1 MVWGIIL
8 DRNLFEKAF
17 LKRYKSI
24 WKAEVKDNLATFTAG
39 ILKEQTM
46 RKPLLKTLLCLSL
59 LAPFTGSAQDINVLE
74 SGFVNPAEKV
84 QTSVYWYWIS
94 GNISEEG
101 VKKDLYSM
109 KEAGINRAFIG
120 NIGLEGIHTPYKT
133 VPFGSE
139 EWWKILH
146 TALKTATELGIEI
159 GIFNSPGWSQSGGPW
174 VKPEQAMR
182 YLASVKAE
190 VSGGKQVE
198 VILAKPD
205 KDFQDVKVIAFP
217 SVEKKA
223 TRLSAANTKV
233 TSAMSL
239 QNLNRLIDGDK
250 ETVMLFTEKSEKP
263 VAIDFKADEPFTLRS
278 LQIFPARQPIQTNAR
293 LLVKENGDYRMLSEF
308 KIDRFNAN
316 LNVGFDPYAPVVI
329 SVPATTASEFRLKL
343 ANTASGTGLGEVEFS
358 SLPAVER
365 YPEKTLAKMFQTP
378 LPYWHEYQWPV
389 QPETGDPSMVIDPGE
404 VLDISAFLQ
413 GDRLVWNAP
422 AREWTILRTGMLPT
436 GVTNSPADPEATG
449 LEIDKMSRKHVE
461 AHFEAFMGEIYRRIP
476 AEDRACWKVVV
487 QDSYETGGQNFTDD
501 FLSEFQTRYGYDP
514 LPFLP
519 VYEGYVVKS
528 EDQSDRFLWDLRRL
542 IADKVAYD
550 YVGGLRDVC
559 HKYGLTTWLENYGHW
574 GVPGEFLQYGGQSDE
589 IGGEF
594 WSFGDLGN
602 IENRAASSCGHIYGK
617 RKISA
622 ESFTSG
628 GTPFSCY
635 PAMMKQRGDRFFTE
649 GINNT
654 LLHVY
659 ISQPSEERE
668 PGMNAWFSSEFNR
681 LNTWYP
687 QMDLFTSYLKRV
699 NYMLQQGLNIAD
711 VAYFIGEDAPKM
723 TGIVEPELPK
733 GYQFDYI
740 NAEVIER
747 DLFVKDGLLTLPHG
761 TQYRILVL
769 PKLETMRP
777 ELLAKIG
784 KLIEDGAV
792 VLGPAPKRSPSGES
806 FPTADRQVKR
816 LADELWSGLDGRNVK
831 AVKRGKGELLFGMT
845 MEEALKHIGCV
856 PDCGLPA
863 DALVLY
869 GHRSAGDAEIYFV
882 SNQEDKTIEISPE
895 FRVRSRQ
902 PELWD
907 ATTGRIRTLP
917 AYEETAVGTVVPL
930 KLYPYESAFVVF
942 RRPAVKVA
950 GTGLQLNY
958 PVPQT
963 LVRLDAPWKVSFEK
977 KRRGPASQTF
987 ARLEDI
993 SKNENPDIRYYSG
1006 TIWYETE
1013 FELKKKPEGELYL
1026 NLNDVGVMA
1035 KVKINDRYAGGVWTA
1050 PYRVNVTDW
1059 VQKGENKV
1067 ELEVVTTWM
1076 NRLIGDSSLPESER
1090 KTWTPCNS
1098 WKPTDTLQ
1106 KSGLIGPVYIES
1118 VN

>member
-1 MVWGIIL
+1 
-8 DRNLFEKAF
+8 
-17 LKRYKSI
+17 
-24 WKAEVKDNLATFTAG
+24 
-39 ILKEQTM
+39 M
-46 RKPLLKTLLCLSL
+46 RKPLFKTLLCLSL
-59 LAPFTGSAQDINVLE
+59 LVPFTGNGQDKNALE
-74 SGFVNPAEKV
+74 AGFMNPAEKV

-133 VPFGSE
+133 VPFYSE

-146 TALKTATELGIEI
+146 AALKTATELGIEI

-198 VILAKPD
+198 VVLAKPD
-205 KDFQDVKVIAFP
+205 KDFQDVRVIAFP

-223 TRLSAANTKV
+223 TRLSAANAKV

-239 QNLNRLIDGDK
+239 QNLNSLIDGDK
-250 ETVMLFTEKSEKP
+250 ETAVLFTEKSEKP
-263 VAIDFKADEPFTLRS
+263 VAIDFRTDQPFTLRS

-293 LLVKENGDYRMLSEF
+293 LLVKENGGYRMLSEF

-329 SVPATTASEFRLKL
+329 SVPETTASEFRLEL
-343 ANTASGTGLGEVEFS
+343 ANTASGMGLGEVEFL

-389 QPETGDPSMVIDPGE
+389 QPEVGDPSLVIDPGK

-413 GDRLVWNAP
+413 GDRLVWKAP
-422 AREWTILRTGMLPT
+422 AGEWTILRTGMLPT

-501 FLSEFQTRYGYDP
+501 FLSEFQARYGYDP

-519 VYEGYVVKS
+519 AYEGYVVGS
-528 EDQSDRFLWDLRRL
+528 EDRSDRFLWDLRRL

-550 YVGGLRDVC
+550 YVGGLREVC

-574 GVPGEFLQYGGQSDE
+574 GFPGEFLQYGGQSDE

-617 RKISA
+617 QKISA

-723 TGIVEPELPK
+723 TGIVDPELPK

-777 ELLAKIG
+777 ELLAKIK

-806 FPTADRQVKR
+806 FPTADRQVEK
-816 LADELWSGLDGRNVK
+816 LAGELWSGLDGRSVK

-845 MEEALKHIGCV
+845 MEEALKYIGCV

-863 DALVLY
+863 DAPVLY
-869 GHRSAGDAEIYFV
+869 GHRSAGDADIYFI
-882 SNQEDKTIEISPE
+882 SNQKDEMIEIRPE
-895 FRVRSRQ
+895 FRIRSRQ

-917 AYEETAVGTVVPL
+917 AYEETAAGTVVPL

-942 RRPAVKVA
+942 RRPATKA
-950 GTGLQLNY
+950 EGTGLQLNY
-958 PVPQT
+958 PVLQT
-963 LVRLDAPWKVSFEK
+963 LVRLDAPWKVSFEE

-1013 FELKKKPEGELYL
+1013 FKLKKKPEGELYL

-1035 KVKINDRYAGGVWTA
+1035 KVKINGQYAGGVWTA
-1050 PYRVNVTDW
+1050 PYRVNVTNL
-1059 VQKGENKV
+1059 VRKGKNKV
-1067 ELEVVTTWM
+1067 EIEVVTTWM
-1076 NRLIGDSSLPESER
+1076 NRLIGDSGLPESER

-1106 KSGLIGPVYIES
+1106 KSGLVGPVYIES

>member
-1 MVWGIIL
+1 
-8 DRNLFEKAF
+8 
-17 LKRYKSI
+17 
-24 WKAEVKDNLATFTAG
+24 
-39 ILKEQTM
+39 M
-46 RKPLLKTLLCLSL
+46 RKPLFKTLLCLSL
-59 LAPFTGSAQDINVLE
+59 LVPFTGNGQDKNALE
-74 SGFVNPAEKV
+74 AGFMNPAEKV

-133 VPFGSE
+133 VPFYSE

-146 TALKTATELGIEI
+146 AALKTATELGIEI

-198 VILAKPD
+198 VVLAKPD
-205 KDFQDVKVIAFP
+205 KDFQDVRVIAFP

-223 TRLSAANTKV
+223 TRLSAANAKV

-239 QNLNRLIDGDK
+239 QNLNSLIDGDK
-250 ETVMLFTEKSEKP
+250 ETAVLFTEKSEKP
-263 VAIDFKADEPFTLRS
+263 VAIDFRTDQPFTLRS

-293 LLVKENGDYRMLSEF
+293 LLVKENGGYRMLSEF

-329 SVPATTASEFRLKL
+329 SVPETTASEFRLEL
-343 ANTASGTGLGEVEFS
+343 ANTASGTGLGEVEFL

-389 QPETGDPSMVIDPGE
+389 QPEVGDPSLVIDPGK

-413 GDRLVWNAP
+413 GDRLIWKAP
-422 AREWTILRTGMLPT
+422 AGEWTILRTGMLPT

-501 FLSEFQTRYGYDP
+501 FLSEFQARYGYDP

-519 VYEGYVVKS
+519 AYEGYVVGS
-528 EDQSDRFLWDLRRL
+528 EDRSDRFLWDLRRL

-574 GVPGEFLQYGGQSDE
+574 GFPGEFLQYGGQSDE

-617 RKISA
+617 QKISA

-723 TGIVEPELPK
+723 TGIVDPELPK

-777 ELLAKIG
+777 ELLAKIK

-806 FPTADRQVKR
+806 FPTADRQVEK
-816 LADELWSGLDGRNVK
+816 LAGELWSGLDGRSVK

-845 MEEALKHIGCV
+845 MEEALKYIGCV

-863 DALVLY
+863 DAPVLY
-869 GHRSAGDAEIYFV
+869 GHRSAEDADIYFI
-882 SNQEDKTIEISPE
+882 SNQKDEMIEIRPE
-895 FRVRSRQ
+895 FRIRSRQ

-917 AYEETAVGTVVPL
+917 AYEETAAGTVVPL

-942 RRPAVKVA
+942 RRPATKA
-950 GTGLQLNY
+950 EGTGLQLNY
-958 PVPQT
+958 PVLQT
-963 LVRLDAPWKVSFEK
+963 LVRLDAPWKVSFEE

-1013 FELKKKPEGELYL
+1013 FKLKKKPEGELYL

-1035 KVKINDRYAGGVWTA
+1035 KVKINGQYAGGVWTA
-1050 PYRVNVTDW
+1050 PYRVNVTDL
-1059 VQKGENKV
+1059 VRKGKNKV
-1067 ELEVVTTWM
+1067 EIEVVTTWM
-1076 NRLIGDSSLPESER
+1076 NRLIGDSGLPESER

-1106 KSGLIGPVYIES
+1106 KSGLVGPVCIEC

>member
-1 MVWGIIL
+1 
-8 DRNLFEKAF
+8 
-17 LKRYKSI
+17 
-24 WKAEVKDNLATFTAG
+24 
-39 ILKEQTM
+39 M
-46 RKPLLKTLLCLSL
+46 RKPLFKTLLCLSL
-59 LAPFTGSAQDINVLE
+59 LVPFTGNGQDKNALE
-74 SGFVNPAEKV
+74 AGFMNPAEKV

-133 VPFGSE
+133 VPFYSE

-146 TALKTATELGIEI
+146 AALKTATELGIEI

-198 VILAKPD
+198 VVLAKPD
-205 KDFQDVKVIAFP
+205 KDFQDVRVIAFP

-223 TRLSAANTKV
+223 TRLSAANAKV

-239 QNLNRLIDGDK
+239 QNLNSLIDGDK
-250 ETVMLFTEKSEKP
+250 ETAVLFTEKSEKP
-263 VAIDFKADEPFTLRS
+263 VAIDFRTDQPFTLRS

-293 LLVKENGDYRMLSEF
+293 LLVKENGGYRMLSEF

-329 SVPATTASEFRLKL
+329 SVPETTASEFRLEL
-343 ANTASGTGLGEVEFS
+343 ANTASGMGLGEVEFL

-389 QPETGDPSMVIDPGE
+389 QPEVGDPSLVIDPGK

-413 GDRLVWNAP
+413 GDRLIWKAP
-422 AREWTILRTGMLPT
+422 AGEWTILRTGMLPT

-501 FLSEFQTRYGYDP
+501 FLSEFQARYGYDP

-519 VYEGYVVKS
+519 AYEGYVVGS
-528 EDQSDRFLWDLRRL
+528 EDRSDRFLWDLRRL

-550 YVGGLRDVC
+550 YVGGLREVC

-574 GVPGEFLQYGGQSDE
+574 GFPGEFLQYGGQSDE

-617 RKISA
+617 QKISA

-777 ELLAKIG
+777 ELLAKIK
-784 KLIEDGAV
+784 KL
-792 VLGPAPKRSPSGES
+792 S
-806 FPTADRQVKR
+806 
-816 LADELWSGLDGRNVK
+816 
-831 AVKRGKGELLFGMT
+831 
-845 MEEALKHIGCV
+845 
-856 PDCGLPA
+856 
-863 DALVLY
+863 
-869 GHRSAGDAEIYFV
+869 
-882 SNQEDKTIEISPE
+882 
-895 FRVRSRQ
+895 
-902 PELWD
+902 
-907 ATTGRIRTLP
+907 
-917 AYEETAVGTVVPL
+917 
-930 KLYPYESAFVVF
+930 
-942 RRPAVKVA
+942 
-950 GTGLQLNY
+950 
-958 PVPQT
+958 
-963 LVRLDAPWKVSFEK
+963 
-977 KRRGPASQTF
+977 
-987 ARLEDI
+987 
-993 SKNENPDIRYYSG
+993 
-1006 TIWYETE
+1006 
-1013 FELKKKPEGELYL
+1013 
-1026 NLNDVGVMA
+1026 
-1035 KVKINDRYAGGVWTA
+1035 
-1050 PYRVNVTDW
+1050 
-1059 VQKGENKV
+1059 
-1067 ELEVVTTWM
+1067 
-1076 NRLIGDSSLPESER
+1076 
-1090 KTWTPCNS
+1090 
-1098 WKPTDTLQ
+1098 
-1106 KSGLIGPVYIES
+1106 
-1118 VN
+1118 

>member
-1 MVWGIIL
+1 
-8 DRNLFEKAF
+8 
-17 LKRYKSI
+17 
-24 WKAEVKDNLATFTAG
+24 
-39 ILKEQTM
+39 M
-46 RKPLLKTLLCLSL
+46 RKPLFKTLLCLSL
-59 LAPFTGSAQDINVLE
+59 LVPFTGNGQDKNALE
-74 SGFVNPAEKV
+74 AGFMNPAEKV

-133 VPFGSE
+133 VPFYSE

-146 TALKTATELGIEI
+146 AALKTATELGIEI

-198 VILAKPD
+198 VVLAKPD
-205 KDFQDVKVIAFP
+205 KDFQDVRVIAFP

-223 TRLSAANTKV
+223 TRLSAANAKV

-239 QNLNRLIDGDK
+239 QNLNHLVDGNK

-263 VAIDFKADEPFTLRS
+263 VAIDFRTDQPFTLRS

-293 LLVKENGDYRMLSEF
+293 LLVKENGGYRMLSEF

-329 SVPATTASEFRLKL
+329 SVPETTASEFRLEL
-343 ANTASGTGLGEVEFS
+343 ANTASGMGLGEVEFL

-378 LPYWHEYQWPV
+378 LPYWHEYQWSV
-389 QPETGDPSMVIDPGE
+389 QPEVGDPSLVIDPGK

-413 GDRLVWNAP
+413 GDRLIWKAP
-422 AREWTILRTGMLPT
+422 AGEWTILRTGMLPT

-501 FLSEFQTRYGYDP
+501 FLSEFQARYGYDP

-519 VYEGYVVKS
+519 AYEGYVVGS
-528 EDQSDRFLWDLRRL
+528 EDRSDRFLWDLRRL

-550 YVGGLRDVC
+550 YVGGLREVC

-574 GVPGEFLQYGGQSDE
+574 GFPGEFLQYGGQSDE

-617 RKISA
+617 QKISA

-723 TGIVEPELPK
+723 TGIVDPELPK

-777 ELLAKIG
+777 ELLDKIK

-806 FPTADRQVKR
+806 FPTADRQVEK
-816 LADELWSGLDGRNVK
+816 LAGELWSGLDGRSVK

-845 MEEALKHIGCV
+845 MEEALKYIGCV

-863 DALVLY
+863 DAPVLY
-869 GHRSAGDAEIYFV
+869 GHRSAGDADIYFI
-882 SNQEDKTIEISPE
+882 SNQKDEMIEIRPE
-895 FRVRSRQ
+895 FRIRSRQ

-917 AYEETAVGTVVPL
+917 AYEETAAGTVVPL

-942 RRPAVKVA
+942 RRPATKA
-950 GTGLQLNY
+950 EGTGLQLNY
-958 PVPQT
+958 PVLQT
-963 LVRLDAPWKVSFEK
+963 LVRLDAPWKVSFEE

-1013 FELKKKPEGELYL
+1013 FKLKKKPEGELYL

-1035 KVKINDRYAGGVWTA
+1035 KVKINGQYAGGVWTA
-1050 PYRVNVTDW
+1050 PYRVNVTDL
-1059 VQKGENKV
+1059 VRKGKNKV
-1067 ELEVVTTWM
+1067 EIEVVTTWM
-1076 NRLIGDSSLPESER
+1076 NRLIGDSGLPESER

-1106 KSGLIGPVYIES
+1106 KSGLVGPVYIEC

>member
-1 MVWGIIL
+1 
-8 DRNLFEKAF
+8 
-17 LKRYKSI
+17 
-24 WKAEVKDNLATFTAG
+24 
-39 ILKEQTM
+39 M
-46 RKPLLKTLLCLSL
+46 RKPLLTTLLCFSL
-59 LAPFTGSAQDINVLE
+59 LTPFSGSAQNKDLLE
-74 SGFVNPAEKV
+74 SGFVNPTEKV

-120 NIGLEGIHTPYKT
+120 NIGLNDINTPYKT
-133 VPFGSE
+133 VPFYSE

-146 TALKTATELGIEI
+146 AALKTATELGIEI

-182 YLASVKAE
+182 YLASVKAD

-198 VILAKPD
+198 ILLAKPN
-205 KDFQDVKVIAFP
+205 KEFQDVKVIAFP
-217 SVEKKA
+217 KVGKGLTS
-223 TRLSAANTKV
+223 LSTSNTKV
-233 TSAMSL
+233 TSASSL
-239 QNLNRLIDGDK
+239 QNLNHLVDGNK
-250 ETVMLFTEKSEKP
+250 ETAMLFTEKSDKP
-263 VAIDFKADEPFTLRS
+263 VAIDFKTDQPFTLRS
-278 LQIFPARQPIQTNAR
+278 LQIFPAHKSIQTHAS
-293 LLVKENGDYRMLSEF
+293 LWVKENGAYRKLSEF
-308 KIDRFNAN
+308 SIDRSNAN
-316 LNVGFDPYAPVVI
+316 LNVGFNPYAPIVI
-329 SVPATTASEFRLKL
+329 SVPATTASEFRLEL
-343 ANTASGTGLGEVEFS
+343 AKTNPGTGLNEVELS

-365 YPEKTLAKMFQTP
+365 YPEKTLAKMFQSP

-389 QPETGDPSMVIDPGE
+389 QPEVNESSLLINPDKVID
-404 VLDISAFLQ
+404 VSAYMQ
-413 GDRLVWNAP
+413 GDRLVWKAP
-422 AREWTILRTGMLPT
+422 AGEWTILRTGMLPT
-436 GVTNSPADPEATG
+436 GVTNSPAAPEATG
-449 LEIDKMSRKHVE
+449 LEIDKMSRQHVE

-476 AEDRACWKVVV
+476 AADRACWKVVV
-487 QDSYETGGQNFTDD
+487 QDSYETGGQNFTDN
-501 FLSEFQTRYGYDP
+501 FLSEFESRYGYDP

-519 VYEGYVVKS
+519 VFEGYVVKS

-574 GVPGEFLQYGGQSDE
+574 GFPGEFLQYGGQSDE

-617 RKISA
+617 QKISA

-659 ISQPSEERE
+659 ISQPSDERE

-699 NYMLQQGLNIAD
+699 NYLLQQGLNVAD

-723 TGIVEPELPK
+723 TGIVDPELPQ

-761 TQYRILVL
+761 TQYRMLVL

-777 ELLAKIG
+777 ELLAKIK
-784 KLIEDGAV
+784 KLIEEGAV
-792 VLGPAPKRSPSGES
+792 VMGPAPKRSPSGKS
-806 FPTADRQVKR
+806 FPNADGQIKK
-816 LADELWSGLDGRNVK
+816 LTDELWSGLDGQKTK
-831 AVKRGKGELLFGMT
+831 AVKRGKGQLLFGMT
-845 MEEALKHIGCV
+845 MEEAMKHIDCV
-856 PDCGLPA
+856 PDCLVSA
-863 DALVLY
+863 EDSVLY
-869 GHRSAGDAEIYFV
+869 GHRSAENAEIYFI
-882 SNQEDKTIEISPE
+882 SNQKEKTIEINPE
-895 FRVRSRQ
+895 FRIRSMQ

-907 ATTGRIRTLP
+907 ATTGRTRTL
-917 AYEETAVGTVVPL
+917 AAFKETATGTIVPL

-942 RRPAVKVA
+942 RKPAGKAA
-950 GTGLQLNY
+950 GSDLHLNY
-958 PVPQT
+958 PTPQT
-963 LVRLDAPWKVSFEK
+963 LVRLDAPWKVSFEE
-977 KRRGPASQTF
+977 KRRGPATQTF
-987 ARLEDI
+987 AKLDDI
-993 SKNENPDIRYYSG
+993 SKNEHPDIRHYSG

-1013 FELKKKPEGELYL
+1013 FKLNKKPDGELYI

-1035 KVKINDRYAGGVWTA
+1035 KVKINGNYAGGVWTA
-1050 PYRVNVTDW
+1050 PYRVNVTDF
-1059 VQKGENKV
+1059 VKKGKNKV
-1067 ELEVVTTWM
+1067 EIEVVTTWM
-1076 NRLIGDSSLPESER
+1076 NRLIGDSKLPESER

-1098 WKPTDTLQ
+1098 WKPTDSLQ
-1106 KSGLIGPVYIES
+1106 KSGLIGPVIIERIEE
-1118 VN
+1118 

>member
-1 MVWGIIL
+1 
-8 DRNLFEKAF
+8 
-17 LKRYKSI
+17 
-24 WKAEVKDNLATFTAG
+24 
-39 ILKEQTM
+39 M
-46 RKPLLKTLLCLSL
+46 RKPLFKTLLCLSL
-59 LAPFTGSAQDINVLE
+59 LVPFTGNGQDKNALE
-74 SGFVNPAEKV
+74 AGFMNPAEKV

-133 VPFGSE
+133 VPFYSE

-146 TALKTATELGIEI
+146 AALKTATELGIEI

-205 KDFQDVKVIAFP
+205 KDFQDVRVIAFP

-223 TRLSAANTKV
+223 TRLSAANAKV

-239 QNLNRLIDGDK
+239 QNLNSLIDGDK
-250 ETVMLFTEKSEKP
+250 ETAVLFTEKSEKP
-263 VAIDFKADEPFTLRS
+263 VAIDFRTDQPFTLRS

-293 LLVKENGDYRMLSEF
+293 LLVKENGGYRMLSEF

-329 SVPATTASEFRLKL
+329 SVPETTASEFRLEL
-343 ANTASGTGLGEVEFS
+343 ANTASGMGLGEVEFL

-389 QPETGDPSMVIDPGE
+389 QPEVGDPSLVIDPGK

-413 GDRLVWNAP
+413 GDRLIWKAP
-422 AREWTILRTGMLPT
+422 AGEWTILRTGMLPT

-501 FLSEFQTRYGYDP
+501 FLSEFQARYGYDP

-519 VYEGYVVKS
+519 AYEGYVVGS
-528 EDQSDRFLWDLRRL
+528 EDRSDRFLWDLRRL

-550 YVGGLRDVC
+550 YVGGLREVC

-574 GVPGEFLQYGGQSDE
+574 GFPGEFLQYGGQSDE

-617 RKISA
+617 QKISA

-723 TGIVEPELPK
+723 TGIVDPELPK

-777 ELLAKIG
+777 ELLAKIK

-806 FPTADRQVKR
+806 FPTADRQVEK
-816 LADELWSGLDGRNVK
+816 LAGELWSGLDGRSVK

-845 MEEALKHIGCV
+845 MEEALKYIGCV

-863 DALVLY
+863 DAPVLY
-869 GHRSAGDAEIYFV
+869 GHRSAEDADIYFI
-882 SNQEDKTIEISPE
+882 SNQKDEMIEIRPE
-895 FRVRSRQ
+895 FRIRSRQ

-917 AYEETAVGTVVPL
+917 AYEETAAGTVVPL

-942 RRPAVKVA
+942 RRPATKA
-950 GTGLQLNY
+950 EGTGLQLNY
-958 PVPQT
+958 PVLQT
-963 LVRLDAPWKVSFEK
+963 LVRLDAPWKVSFEE

-1013 FELKKKPEGELYL
+1013 FKLKKKPEGELYL

-1035 KVKINDRYAGGVWTA
+1035 KVKINGQYAGGVWTA
-1050 PYRVNVTDW
+1050 PYRVNVTDL
-1059 VQKGENKV
+1059 VRKGKNKV
-1067 ELEVVTTWM
+1067 EIEVVTTWM
-1076 NRLIGDSSLPESER
+1076 NRLIGDSGLPESER

-1106 KSGLIGPVYIES
+1106 KSGLVGPVYIEC

>member
-1 MVWGIIL
+1 
-8 DRNLFEKAF
+8 
-17 LKRYKSI
+17 
-24 WKAEVKDNLATFTAG
+24 
-39 ILKEQTM
+39 M
-46 RKPLLKTLLCLSL
+46 RKPLFKTLLCLSL
-59 LAPFTGSAQDINVLE
+59 LVPFTGNGQDKNALE
-74 SGFVNPAEKV
+74 AGFMNPAEKV

-133 VPFGSE
+133 VPFYSE

-146 TALKTATELGIEI
+146 AALKTATELGIEI

-198 VILAKPD
+198 MVLAKPD
-205 KDFQDVKVIAFP
+205 KDFQDVRVIAFP

-223 TRLSAANTKV
+223 TRLSAANAKV

-239 QNLNRLIDGDK
+239 QNLNSLIDGDK
-250 ETVMLFTEKSEKP
+250 ETAVLFTEKSEKP
-263 VAIDFKADEPFTLRS
+263 VAIDFRTDQPFTLRS

-293 LLVKENGDYRMLSEF
+293 LLVKENGGYRMLSEF

-329 SVPATTASEFRLKL
+329 SVPETTASEFRLEL
-343 ANTASGTGLGEVEFS
+343 ANTASGMGLGEVEFL

-389 QPETGDPSMVIDPGE
+389 QPEVGDPSLVIDPGK

-413 GDRLVWNAP
+413 GDRLVWKAP
-422 AREWTILRTGMLPT
+422 AGEWTILRTGMLPT

-501 FLSEFQTRYGYDP
+501 FLSEFQARYGYDP

-519 VYEGYVVKS
+519 AYEGYVVGS
-528 EDQSDRFLWDLRRL
+528 EDRSDRFLWDLRRL

-550 YVGGLRDVC
+550 YVGGLREVC

-574 GVPGEFLQYGGQSDE
+574 GFPGEFLQYGGQSDE

-617 RKISA
+617 QKISA

-723 TGIVEPELPK
+723 TGIVDPELPK

-777 ELLAKIG
+777 ELLAKIK

-806 FPTADRQVKR
+806 FPTADRQVEK
-816 LADELWSGLDGRNVK
+816 LAGELWSGLDGRSVK

-845 MEEALKHIGCV
+845 MEEALKYIGCV

-863 DALVLY
+863 DAPVLY
-869 GHRSAGDAEIYFV
+869 GHRSAGDADIYFI
-882 SNQEDKTIEISPE
+882 SNQKDEMIEIRPE
-895 FRVRSRQ
+895 FRIRSRQ

-917 AYEETAVGTVVPL
+917 AYEETAAGTVVPL

-942 RRPAVKVA
+942 RRPATKA
-950 GTGLQLNY
+950 EGTGLQLNY
-958 PVPQT
+958 PVLQT
-963 LVRLDAPWKVSFEK
+963 LVRLDAPWKVSFEE

-1013 FELKKKPEGELYL
+1013 FKLKKKPEGELYL

-1035 KVKINDRYAGGVWTA
+1035 KVKINGQYAGGVWTA
-1050 PYRVNVTDW
+1050 PYRVNVTDL
-1059 VQKGENKV
+1059 VRKGKNKV
-1067 ELEVVTTWM
+1067 EIEVVTTWM
-1076 NRLIGDSSLPESER
+1076 NRLIGDSGLPESER

-1106 KSGLIGPVYIES
+1106 KSGLVGPVYIEC

>member
-1 MVWGIIL
+1 
-8 DRNLFEKAF
+8 
-17 LKRYKSI
+17 
-24 WKAEVKDNLATFTAG
+24 
-39 ILKEQTM
+39 M
-46 RKPLLKTLLCLSL
+46 RKPLFKTLLCLSL
-59 LAPFTGSAQDINVLE
+59 LVPFTGNGQDKNALE
-74 SGFVNPAEKV
+74 AGFMNPAEKV

-133 VPFGSE
+133 VPFYSE

-146 TALKTATELGIEI
+146 AALKTATELGIEI

-198 VILAKPD
+198 VVLAKPD
-205 KDFQDVKVIAFP
+205 KDFQDVRVIAFP

-223 TRLSAANTKV
+223 TRLSAANAKV

-239 QNLNRLIDGDK
+239 QNLNHLVDGNK

-263 VAIDFKADEPFTLRS
+263 VAIDFRTDQPFTLRS

-293 LLVKENGDYRMLSEF
+293 LLVKENGGYRMLSEF

-329 SVPATTASEFRLKL
+329 SVPETTASEFRLEL
-343 ANTASGTGLGEVEFS
+343 ANTASGTGLGEVEFL

-378 LPYWHEYQWPV
+378 LPYWHEYQWSV
-389 QPETGDPSMVIDPGE
+389 QPEVGDPSLVIDPGK

-413 GDRLVWNAP
+413 GDRLIWKAP
-422 AREWTILRTGMLPT
+422 AGEWTILRTGMLPT

-501 FLSEFQTRYGYDP
+501 FLSEFQARYGYDP

-519 VYEGYVVKS
+519 AYEGYVVGS
-528 EDQSDRFLWDLRRL
+528 EDRSDRFLWDLRRL

-550 YVGGLRDVC
+550 YVGGLREVC

-574 GVPGEFLQYGGQSDE
+574 GFPGEFLQYGGQSDE

-617 RKISA
+617 QKISA

-723 TGIVEPELPK
+723 TGIVDPELPK

-777 ELLAKIG
+777 ELLDKIK

-806 FPTADRQVKR
+806 FPTADRQVEK
-816 LADELWSGLDGRNVK
+816 LAGELWSGLDGRSVK

-845 MEEALKHIGCV
+845 MEEALKYIGCV

-863 DALVLY
+863 DAPVLY
-869 GHRSAGDAEIYFV
+869 GHRSAGDADIYFI
-882 SNQEDKTIEISPE
+882 SNQKDEMIEIRPE
-895 FRVRSRQ
+895 FRIRSRQ

-917 AYEETAVGTVVPL
+917 AYEETAAGTVVPL
-930 KLYPYESAFVVF
+930 KLYPYESAFIVF
-942 RRPAVKVA
+942 RRPATKA
-950 GTGLQLNY
+950 EGTGLQLNY
-958 PVPQT
+958 PVLQT
-963 LVRLDAPWKVSFEK
+963 LVRLDAPWKVSFEE

-1013 FELKKKPEGELYL
+1013 FKLKKKPEGELYL

-1035 KVKINDRYAGGVWTA
+1035 KVKINGQYAGGVWTA
-1050 PYRVNVTDW
+1050 PYRVNVTDL
-1059 VQKGENKV
+1059 VRKGKNKV
-1067 ELEVVTTWM
+1067 EIEVVTTWM
-1076 NRLIGDSSLPESER
+1076 NRLIGDSGLPESER

-1106 KSGLIGPVYIES
+1106 KSGLVGPVYIEC

>member
-1 MVWGIIL
+1 
-8 DRNLFEKAF
+8 
-17 LKRYKSI
+17 
-24 WKAEVKDNLATFTAG
+24 
-39 ILKEQTM
+39 M
-46 RKPLLKTLLCLSL
+46 RKPLFKTLLCLSL
-59 LAPFTGSAQDINVLE
+59 LVPFTGNGQDKNALE
-74 SGFVNPAEKV
+74 AGFMNPAEKV

-133 VPFGSE
+133 VPFYSE

-146 TALKTATELGIEI
+146 AALKTATELGIEI

-205 KDFQDVKVIAFP
+205 KDFQDVRVIAFP
-217 SVEKKA
+217 SVGKKA
-223 TRLSAANTKV
+223 TRLSAANAKV

-239 QNLNRLIDGDK
+239 QNLNSLIDGDK
-250 ETVMLFTEKSEKP
+250 ETAVLFTEKSEKP
-263 VAIDFKADEPFTLRS
+263 VAIDFRTDQPFTLRS

-293 LLVKENGDYRMLSEF
+293 LLVKENGGYRMLSEF

-329 SVPATTASEFRLKL
+329 SVPETTASEFRLEL
-343 ANTASGTGLGEVEFS
+343 ANTASGTGLGEVEFL

-389 QPETGDPSMVIDPGE
+389 QPEVGDPSLVIDPGK

-413 GDRLVWNAP
+413 GDRLVWKAP
-422 AREWTILRTGMLPT
+422 AGEWTILRTGMLPT

-501 FLSEFQTRYGYDP
+501 FLSEFQARYGYDP

-519 VYEGYVVKS
+519 AYEGYVVGS
-528 EDQSDRFLWDLRRL
+528 EDRSDRFLWDLRRL

-574 GVPGEFLQYGGQSDE
+574 GFPGEFLQYGGQSDE

-617 RKISA
+617 QKISA

-723 TGIVEPELPK
+723 TGIVDPELPK

-777 ELLAKIG
+777 ELLAKIK

-806 FPTADRQVKR
+806 FPTADRQVEK
-816 LADELWSGLDGRNVK
+816 LAGELWSGLDGRSVK

-845 MEEALKHIGCV
+845 MEEALKYIGCV

-863 DALVLY
+863 DAPVLY
-869 GHRSAGDAEIYFV
+869 GHRSAGDADIYFI
-882 SNQEDKTIEISPE
+882 SNQKDEMIEIRPE
-895 FRVRSRQ
+895 FRIRSRQ

-917 AYEETAVGTVVPL
+917 AYEVTAAGTVVPL

-942 RRPAVKVA
+942 RRPATKA
-950 GTGLQLNY
+950 EGTGLQLNY
-958 PVPQT
+958 PVLQT
-963 LVRLDAPWKVSFEK
+963 LVRLDAPWKVSFEE

-1013 FELKKKPEGELYL
+1013 FKLKKKPEGELYL

-1035 KVKINDRYAGGVWTA
+1035 KVKINGQYAGGVWTA
-1050 PYRVNVTDW
+1050 PYRVNVTDL
-1059 VQKGENKV
+1059 VRKGKNKV
-1067 ELEVVTTWM
+1067 EIEVVTTWM
-1076 NRLIGDSSLPESER
+1076 NRLIGDSGLPESER

-1106 KSGLIGPVYIES
+1106 KSGLVGPVYIEC

>member
-1 MVWGIIL
+1 
-8 DRNLFEKAF
+8 
-17 LKRYKSI
+17 
-24 WKAEVKDNLATFTAG
+24 
-39 ILKEQTM
+39 M
-46 RKPLLKTLLCLSL
+46 RKPLFKTLLCLSL
-59 LAPFTGSAQDINVLE
+59 LVPFTGNGQDKNALE
-74 SGFVNPAEKV
+74 AGFMNPAEKV

-133 VPFGSE
+133 VPFYSE

-146 TALKTATELGIEI
+146 AALKTATGLGIEI

-198 VILAKPD
+198 VVLAKPD
-205 KDFQDVKVIAFP
+205 KDFQDVRVIAFP

-223 TRLSAANTKV
+223 TRLSAANAKV

-239 QNLNRLIDGDK
+239 QNLNSLIDGDK
-250 ETVMLFTEKSEKP
+250 ETAVLFTEKSEKP
-263 VAIDFKADEPFTLRS
+263 VAIDFRTDQPFTLRS

-293 LLVKENGDYRMLSEF
+293 LLVKENGGYRMLSEF

-329 SVPATTASEFRLKL
+329 SVPETTASEFRLEL
-343 ANTASGTGLGEVEFS
+343 ANTASGMGLGEVEFL

-389 QPETGDPSMVIDPGE
+389 QPEVGDPSLVIDPGK

-413 GDRLVWNAP
+413 GDRLIWKAP
-422 AREWTILRTGMLPT
+422 AGEWTILRTGMLPT

-501 FLSEFQTRYGYDP
+501 FLSEFQARYGYDP

-519 VYEGYVVKS
+519 AYEGYVVGS
-528 EDQSDRFLWDLRRL
+528 EDRSDRFLWDLRRL

-574 GVPGEFLQYGGQSDE
+574 GFPGEFLQYGGQSDE

-617 RKISA
+617 QKISA

-723 TGIVEPELPK
+723 TGIVDPELPK

-777 ELLAKIG
+777 ELLAKIK

-806 FPTADRQVKR
+806 FPTADRQVEK
-816 LADELWSGLDGRNVK
+816 LAGELWSGLDGRSVK

-845 MEEALKHIGCV
+845 MEEALKYIGCV

-863 DALVLY
+863 DAPVLY
-869 GHRSAGDAEIYFV
+869 GHRSAEDADIYFI
-882 SNQEDKTIEISPE
+882 SNQKDEMIEIRPE
-895 FRVRSRQ
+895 FRIRSRQ

-917 AYEETAVGTVVPL
+917 AYEETAAGTVVPL
-930 KLYPYESAFVVF
+930 KLYPYESAFIVF
-942 RRPAVKVA
+942 RRSATKA
-950 GTGLQLNY
+950 EETGLQINY
-958 PVPQT
+958 PVLQT
-963 LVRLDAPWKVSFEK
+963 LVRLDAPWKVSFEE

-1013 FELKKKPEGELYL
+1013 FKLKKKPEGELYL

-1035 KVKINDRYAGGVWTA
+1035 KVKINGQYAGGVWTA
-1050 PYRVNVTDW
+1050 PYRVNVTDL
-1059 VQKGENKV
+1059 VRKGNNKV
-1067 ELEVVTTWM
+1067 EIEVVTTWM
-1076 NRLIGDSSLPESER
+1076 NRLIGDSGLPESER

-1106 KSGLIGPVYIES
+1106 KSGLVGPVYIEC

>member
-1 MVWGIIL
+1 
-8 DRNLFEKAF
+8 
-17 LKRYKSI
+17 
-24 WKAEVKDNLATFTAG
+24 
-39 ILKEQTM
+39 M
-46 RKPLLKTLLCLSL
+46 RKPLFKTLLCLSL
-59 LAPFTGSAQDINVLE
+59 LVPFTGNGQDKNALE
-74 SGFVNPAEKV
+74 AGFMNPAEKV

-133 VPFGSE
+133 VPFYSE

-146 TALKTATELGIEI
+146 AALKTATELGIEI

-198 VILAKPD
+198 VVLAKPD
-205 KDFQDVKVIAFP
+205 KDFQDVRVIAFP

-223 TRLSAANTKV
+223 TRLSAANAKV

-239 QNLNRLIDGDK
+239 QNLNSLIDGDK
-250 ETVMLFTEKSEKP
+250 ETAVLFTEKSEKP
-263 VAIDFKADEPFTLRS
+263 VAIDFRTDQPFTLRS

-293 LLVKENGDYRMLSEF
+293 LLVKENGGYRMLSEF

-329 SVPATTASEFRLKL
+329 SVPETTASEFRLEL
-343 ANTASGTGLGEVEFS
+343 ANTASGTGLGEVEFL

-389 QPETGDPSMVIDPGE
+389 QPEVGDPSLVIDPGK

-413 GDRLVWNAP
+413 GDRLVWKAP
-422 AREWTILRTGMLPT
+422 AGEWTILRTGMLPT

-501 FLSEFQTRYGYDP
+501 FLSEFQARYGYDP

-519 VYEGYVVKS
+519 AYEGYVVGS
-528 EDQSDRFLWDLRRL
+528 EDRSDRFLWDLRRL

-574 GVPGEFLQYGGQSDE
+574 GFPGEFLQYGGQSDE

-617 RKISA
+617 QKISA

-723 TGIVEPELPK
+723 TGIVDPELPK

-777 ELLAKIG
+777 ELLAKIK

-806 FPTADRQVKR
+806 FPTADRQVEK
-816 LADELWSGLDGRNVK
+816 LAGELWSGLDGRSVK

-845 MEEALKHIGCV
+845 MEEALKYIGCV

-863 DALVLY
+863 DAPVLY
-869 GHRSAGDAEIYFV
+869 GHRSAEDADIYFI
-882 SNQEDKTIEISPE
+882 SNQKDEMIEIRPE
-895 FRVRSRQ
+895 FRIRSRQ

-917 AYEETAVGTVVPL
+917 AYEETAAGTVVPL

-942 RRPAVKVA
+942 RRPATKA
-950 GTGLQLNY
+950 EGTGLQLNY
-958 PVPQT
+958 PVLQT
-963 LVRLDAPWKVSFEK
+963 LVRLDAPWKVSFEE

-1013 FELKKKPEGELYL
+1013 FKLKKKPEGELYL

-1035 KVKINDRYAGGVWTA
+1035 KVKINGQYAGGVWTA
-1050 PYRVNVTDW
+1050 PYRVNVTDL
-1059 VQKGENKV
+1059 VRKGKNKV
-1067 ELEVVTTWM
+1067 EIEVVTTWM
-1076 NRLIGDSSLPESER
+1076 NRLIGDSGLPESER

-1106 KSGLIGPVYIES
+1106 KSGLVGPVYIEC

>member
-1 MVWGIIL
+1 
-8 DRNLFEKAF
+8 
-17 LKRYKSI
+17 
-24 WKAEVKDNLATFTAG
+24 
-39 ILKEQTM
+39 M
-46 RKPLLKTLLCLSL
+46 RKPLFKTLLCLSL
-59 LAPFTGSAQDINVLE
+59 LVPFTGNGQDKNALE
-74 SGFVNPAEKV
+74 AGFMNPAEKV

-133 VPFGSE
+133 VPFYSE

-146 TALKTATELGIEI
+146 AALKTATELGIEI

-198 VILAKPD
+198 VVLAKPD
-205 KDFQDVKVIAFP
+205 KDFQDVRVIAFP

-223 TRLSAANTKV
+223 TRLSAANAKV

-239 QNLNRLIDGDK
+239 QNLNSLIDGDK
-250 ETVMLFTEKSEKP
+250 ETAVLFTEKSEKP
-263 VAIDFKADEPFTLRS
+263 VAIDFRTDQPFTLRS

-293 LLVKENGDYRMLSEF
+293 LLVKENGGYRMLSEF

-329 SVPATTASEFRLKL
+329 SVPETTASEFRLEL
-343 ANTASGTGLGEVEFS
+343 ANTASGMGLGEVEFL

-389 QPETGDPSMVIDPGE
+389 QPEVGDPSLVIDPGK

-413 GDRLVWNAP
+413 GDRLVWKAP
-422 AREWTILRTGMLPT
+422 AGEWTILRTGMLPT

-501 FLSEFQTRYGYDP
+501 FLSEFQARYGYDP

-519 VYEGYVVKS
+519 AYEGYVVGS
-528 EDQSDRFLWDLRRL
+528 EDRSDRFLWDLRRL

-550 YVGGLRDVC
+550 YVGGLREVC

-574 GVPGEFLQYGGQSDE
+574 GFPGEFLQYGGQSDE

-617 RKISA
+617 QKISA

-723 TGIVEPELPK
+723 TGIVDPELPK

-777 ELLAKIG
+777 ELLAKIK

-806 FPTADRQVKR
+806 FPTADRQVEK
-816 LADELWSGLDGRNVK
+816 LAGELWSGLDGRSVK

-845 MEEALKHIGCV
+845 MEEALKYIGCV

-863 DALVLY
+863 DAPVLY
-869 GHRSAGDAEIYFV
+869 GHRSAGDADIYFI
-882 SNQEDKTIEISPE
+882 SNQKDEMIEIRPE
-895 FRVRSRQ
+895 FRIRSRQ

-917 AYEETAVGTVVPL
+917 AYEETAAGTVVPL

-942 RRPAVKVA
+942 RRPATKA
-950 GTGLQLNY
+950 EGTGLQLNY
-958 PVPQT
+958 PVLQT
-963 LVRLDAPWKVSFEK
+963 LVRLDAPWKVSFEE

-1013 FELKKKPEGELYL
+1013 FKLKKKPEGELYL

-1035 KVKINDRYAGGVWTA
+1035 KVKINGQYAGGVWTA
-1050 PYRVNVTDW
+1050 PYRVNVTDL
-1059 VQKGENKV
+1059 VRKGKNKV
-1067 ELEVVTTWM
+1067 EIEVVTTWM
-1076 NRLIGDSSLPESER
+1076 NRLIGDSGLPESER

-1106 KSGLIGPVYIES
+1106 KSGLVGPVYIEC

>member
-1 MVWGIIL
+1 
-8 DRNLFEKAF
+8 
-17 LKRYKSI
+17 
-24 WKAEVKDNLATFTAG
+24 
-39 ILKEQTM
+39 M
-46 RKPLLKTLLCLSL
+46 RKPLFKTLLCLSL
-59 LAPFTGSAQDINVLE
+59 LVPFTGNGQDKNALE
-74 SGFVNPAEKV
+74 AGFMNPAEKV

-133 VPFGSE
+133 VPFYSE

-146 TALKTATELGIEI
+146 AALKTATELGIEI

-198 VILAKPD
+198 VVLAKPD
-205 KDFQDVKVIAFP
+205 KDFQDVRVIAFP

-223 TRLSAANTKV
+223 TRLSAANAKV

-239 QNLNRLIDGDK
+239 QNLNSLIDGDK
-250 ETVMLFTEKSEKP
+250 ETAVLFTEKSEKP
-263 VAIDFKADEPFTLRS
+263 VAIDFRTDQPFTLRS

-293 LLVKENGDYRMLSEF
+293 LLVKENGGYRMLSEF

-329 SVPATTASEFRLKL
+329 SVPETTASEFRLEL
-343 ANTASGTGLGEVEFS
+343 ANTASGMGLGEVEFL

-389 QPETGDPSMVIDPGE
+389 QPEVGDPSLVIDPGK

-413 GDRLVWNAP
+413 GDRLVWKAP
-422 AREWTILRTGMLPT
+422 AGEWTILRTGMLPT

-501 FLSEFQTRYGYDP
+501 FLSEFQARYGYDP

-519 VYEGYVVKS
+519 AYEGYVVGS
-528 EDQSDRFLWDLRRL
+528 EDRSDRFLWDLRRL

-574 GVPGEFLQYGGQSDE
+574 GFPGEFLQYGGQSDE

-617 RKISA
+617 QKISA

-723 TGIVEPELPK
+723 TGIVDPELPK

-777 ELLAKIG
+777 ELLAKIK

-806 FPTADRQVKR
+806 FPTADRQVEK
-816 LADELWSGLDGRNVK
+816 LAGELWSGLDGRSVK

-845 MEEALKHIGCV
+845 MEEALKYIGCV

-863 DALVLY
+863 DAPVLY
-869 GHRSAGDAEIYFV
+869 GHRSAGDADIYFI
-882 SNQEDKTIEISPE
+882 SNQKDEMIEIRPE
-895 FRVRSRQ
+895 FRIRSRQ

-917 AYEETAVGTVVPL
+917 AYEETAAGTVVPL

-942 RRPAVKVA
+942 RRPATKA
-950 GTGLQLNY
+950 EGTGLQLNY
-958 PVPQT
+958 PVLQT
-963 LVRLDAPWKVSFEK
+963 LVRLDAPWKVSFEE

-1013 FELKKKPEGELYL
+1013 FKLKKKPEGELYL

-1035 KVKINDRYAGGVWTA
+1035 KVKINGQYAGGVWTA
-1050 PYRVNVTDW
+1050 PYRVNVTDL
-1059 VQKGENKV
+1059 VRKGKNKV
-1067 ELEVVTTWM
+1067 EIEVVTTWM
-1076 NRLIGDSSLPESER
+1076 NRLIGDSGLPESER

-1106 KSGLIGPVYIES
+1106 KSGLVGPVYIEC

>member
-1 MVWGIIL
+1 
-8 DRNLFEKAF
+8 
-17 LKRYKSI
+17 
-24 WKAEVKDNLATFTAG
+24 
-39 ILKEQTM
+39 M
-46 RKPLLKTLLCLSL
+46 RKPLFKTLLCLSL
-59 LAPFTGSAQDINVLE
+59 LVPFTGNGQDKNALE
-74 SGFVNPAEKV
+74 AGFMNPAEKV

-133 VPFGSE
+133 VPFYSE

-146 TALKTATELGIEI
+146 AALKTATELGIEI

-198 VILAKPD
+198 VVLAKPD
-205 KDFQDVKVIAFP
+205 KDFQDVRVIAFP

-223 TRLSAANTKV
+223 TRLSAANAKV

-239 QNLNRLIDGDK
+239 QNLNSLIDGDK
-250 ETVMLFTEKSEKP
+250 ETAVLFTEKSEKP
-263 VAIDFKADEPFTLRS
+263 VAIDFRTDQPFTLRS

-293 LLVKENGDYRMLSEF
+293 LLVKENGGYRMLSEF

-329 SVPATTASEFRLKL
+329 SVPETTASEFRLEL
-343 ANTASGTGLGEVEFS
+343 ANTASGMGLGEVEFL

-389 QPETGDPSMVIDPGE
+389 QPEVGDPSLVIDPGK

-413 GDRLVWNAP
+413 GDRLIWKAP
-422 AREWTILRTGMLPT
+422 AGEWTILRTGMLPT

-501 FLSEFQTRYGYDP
+501 FLSEFQARYGYDP

-519 VYEGYVVKS
+519 AYEGYVVGS
-528 EDQSDRFLWDLRRL
+528 EDRSDRFLWDLRRL

-574 GVPGEFLQYGGQSDE
+574 GFPGEFLQYGGQSDE

-617 RKISA
+617 QKISV

-723 TGIVEPELPK
+723 TGIVDPELPK

-777 ELLAKIG
+777 ELLAKIK

-806 FPTADRQVKR
+806 FPTADRQVEK
-816 LADELWSGLDGRNVK
+816 LAGELWSGLDGRSVK

-845 MEEALKHIGCV
+845 MEEALKYIGCV

-863 DALVLY
+863 DAPVLY
-869 GHRSAGDAEIYFV
+869 GHRSAGDADIYFI
-882 SNQEDKTIEISPE
+882 SNQKDEMIEIRPE
-895 FRVRSRQ
+895 FRIRSRQ

-917 AYEETAVGTVVPL
+917 AYEETAAGTVVPL
-930 KLYPYESAFVVF
+930 KLYPYESAFIVF
-942 RRPAVKVA
+942 RRSATKA
-950 GTGLQLNY
+950 EETGLQLNY
-958 PVPQT
+958 PVLQT
-963 LVRLDAPWKVSFEK
+963 LVRLDAPWKVSFEE

-1013 FELKKKPEGELYL
+1013 FKLKKKPEGELYL

-1035 KVKINDRYAGGVWTA
+1035 KVKINGQYAGGVWTA
-1050 PYRVNVTDW
+1050 PYRVNVTDL
-1059 VQKGENKV
+1059 VRKGKNKV
-1067 ELEVVTTWM
+1067 EIEVVTTWM
-1076 NRLIGDSSLPESER
+1076 NRLIGDSGLPESER

-1106 KSGLIGPVYIES
+1106 KSGLVGPVYIEC

>member
-1 MVWGIIL
+1 
-8 DRNLFEKAF
+8 
-17 LKRYKSI
+17 
-24 WKAEVKDNLATFTAG
+24 
-39 ILKEQTM
+39 M
-46 RKPLLKTLLCLSL
+46 RKPLFKTLLCLSL
-59 LAPFTGSAQDINVLE
+59 LVPFTGNGQDKNALE
-74 SGFVNPAEKV
+74 AGFMNPAEKV

-133 VPFGSE
+133 VPFYSE

-146 TALKTATELGIEI
+146 AALKTATELGIEI

-198 VILAKPD
+198 VVLAKPD
-205 KDFQDVKVIAFP
+205 KDFQDVRVIAFP
-217 SVEKKA
+217 SVGKKA
-223 TRLSAANTKV
+223 TRLSAANAKV

-239 QNLNRLIDGDK
+239 QNLNSLIDGDK
-250 ETVMLFTEKSEKP
+250 ETAVLFTEKSEKP
-263 VAIDFKADEPFTLRS
+263 VAIDFRTDQPFTLRS

-293 LLVKENGDYRMLSEF
+293 LLVKENGGYRMLSEF

-329 SVPATTASEFRLKL
+329 SVPETTASEFRLEL
-343 ANTASGTGLGEVEFS
+343 ANTASGMGLGEVEFL

-389 QPETGDPSMVIDPGE
+389 QPEVGDPSLVIDPGK

-413 GDRLVWNAP
+413 GDRLVWKAP
-422 AREWTILRTGMLPT
+422 AGEWTILRTGMLPT

-501 FLSEFQTRYGYDP
+501 FLSEFQARYGYDP

-519 VYEGYVVKS
+519 AYEGYVVGS
-528 EDQSDRFLWDLRRL
+528 EDRSDRFLWDLRRL

-550 YVGGLRDVC
+550 YVGGLREVC

-574 GVPGEFLQYGGQSDE
+574 GFPGEFLQYGGQSDE

-617 RKISA
+617 QKISA

-723 TGIVEPELPK
+723 TGIVDPELPK

-777 ELLAKIG
+777 ELLAKIK

-806 FPTADRQVKR
+806 FPTADRQVEK
-816 LADELWSGLDGRNVK
+816 LAGELWSGLDGRSVK

-845 MEEALKHIGCV
+845 MEEALKYIGCV

-863 DALVLY
+863 DAPVLY
-869 GHRSAGDAEIYFV
+869 GHRSAGDADIYFI
-882 SNQEDKTIEISPE
+882 SNQKDEMIEIRPE
-895 FRVRSRQ
+895 FRIRSRQ

-917 AYEETAVGTVVPL
+917 AYEVTAAGTVVPL
-930 KLYPYESAFVVF
+930 KLYPYESAFIVF
-942 RRPAVKVA
+942 RRSATKA
-950 GTGLQLNY
+950 EGTGLQLNY
-958 PVPQT
+958 PVLQT
-963 LVRLDAPWKVSFEK
+963 LVRLDAPWKVSFEE

-1013 FELKKKPEGELYL
+1013 FKLKKKPEGELYL

-1035 KVKINDRYAGGVWTA
+1035 KVKINGQYAGGVWTA
-1050 PYRVNVTDW
+1050 PYRVNVTDL
-1059 VQKGENKV
+1059 VRKGKNKV
-1067 ELEVVTTWM
+1067 EIEVVTTWM
-1076 NRLIGDSSLPESER
+1076 NRLIGDSGLPESER

-1106 KSGLIGPVYIES
+1106 KSGLVGPVYIEC

>member
-1 MVWGIIL
+1 
-8 DRNLFEKAF
+8 
-17 LKRYKSI
+17 
-24 WKAEVKDNLATFTAG
+24 
-39 ILKEQTM
+39 M
-46 RKPLLKTLLCLSL
+46 RKPLFKTLLCLSL
-59 LAPFTGSAQDINVLE
+59 LVPFTGNGQDKNALE
-74 SGFVNPAEKV
+74 AGFMNPAEKV

-133 VPFGSE
+133 VPFYSE

-146 TALKTATELGIEI
+146 AALKTATELGIEI

-198 VILAKPD
+198 VVLAKPD
-205 KDFQDVKVIAFP
+205 KDFQDVRVIAFP

-223 TRLSAANTKV
+223 TRLSAANAKV

-239 QNLNRLIDGDK
+239 QNLNSLIDGDK
-250 ETVMLFTEKSEKP
+250 ETAVLFTEKSEKP
-263 VAIDFKADEPFTLRS
+263 VAIDFRTDQPFTLRS

-293 LLVKENGDYRMLSEF
+293 LLVKENGGYRMLSEF

-329 SVPATTASEFRLKL
+329 SVPETTASEFRLEL
-343 ANTASGTGLGEVEFS
+343 ANTASGMGLGEVEFL

-389 QPETGDPSMVIDPGE
+389 QPEVGDPSLVIDPGK

-413 GDRLVWNAP
+413 GDRLIWKAP
-422 AREWTILRTGMLPT
+422 AGEWTILRTGMLPT

-501 FLSEFQTRYGYDP
+501 FLSEFQARYGYDP

-519 VYEGYVVKS
+519 AYEGYVVGS
-528 EDQSDRFLWDLRRL
+528 EDRSDRFLWDLRRL

-574 GVPGEFLQYGGQSDE
+574 GFPGEFLQYGGQSDE

-617 RKISA
+617 QKISA

-723 TGIVEPELPK
+723 TGIVDPELPK

-777 ELLAKIG
+777 ELLAKIK

-806 FPTADRQVKR
+806 FPTADRQVEK
-816 LADELWSGLDGRNVK
+816 LAGELWSGLDGRSVK

-845 MEEALKHIGCV
+845 MEEALKYIGCV

-863 DALVLY
+863 DAPVLY
-869 GHRSAGDAEIYFV
+869 GHRSAGDADIYFI
-882 SNQEDKTIEISPE
+882 SNQKDEMIEIRPE
-895 FRVRSRQ
+895 FRIRSRQ

-917 AYEETAVGTVVPL
+917 AYEVTAAGTVVPL
-930 KLYPYESAFVVF
+930 KLYPYESAFIVF
-942 RRPAVKVA
+942 RRSATKA
-950 GTGLQLNY
+950 EGTGLQLNY
-958 PVPQT
+958 PVLQT
-963 LVRLDAPWKVSFEK
+963 LVRLDAPWKVSFEE

-1013 FELKKKPEGELYL
+1013 FKLKKKPEGELYL

-1035 KVKINDRYAGGVWTA
+1035 KVKINGQYAGGVWTA
-1050 PYRVNVTDW
+1050 PYRVNVTDL
-1059 VQKGENKV
+1059 VRKGKNKV
-1067 ELEVVTTWM
+1067 EIEVVTTWM
-1076 NRLIGDSSLPESER
+1076 NRLIGDSGLPESER

-1106 KSGLIGPVYIES
+1106 KSGLVGPVYIEC

>member
-1 MVWGIIL
+1 
-8 DRNLFEKAF
+8 
-17 LKRYKSI
+17 
-24 WKAEVKDNLATFTAG
+24 
-39 ILKEQTM
+39 M
-46 RKPLLKTLLCLSL
+46 RKPLFKTLLCLSL
-59 LAPFTGSAQDINVLE
+59 LVPFTGNGQDKNALE
-74 SGFVNPAEKV
+74 AGFMNPAEKV

-133 VPFGSE
+133 VPFYSE

-146 TALKTATELGIEI
+146 AALKTATELGIEI

-198 VILAKPD
+198 VVLAKPD
-205 KDFQDVKVIAFP
+205 KDFQDVRVIAFP

-223 TRLSAANTKV
+223 TRLSAANAKV

-239 QNLNRLIDGDK
+239 QNLNSLIDGDK
-250 ETVMLFTEKSEKP
+250 ETAVLFTEKSEKP
-263 VAIDFKADEPFTLRS
+263 VAIDFRTDQPFTLRS

-293 LLVKENGDYRMLSEF
+293 LLVKENGGYRMLSEF

-329 SVPATTASEFRLKL
+329 SVPETTASEFRLEL
-343 ANTASGTGLGEVEFS
+343 ANTASGMGLGEVEFL

-389 QPETGDPSMVIDPGE
+389 QPEVGDPSLVIDPGK

-413 GDRLVWNAP
+413 GDRLIWKAP
-422 AREWTILRTGMLPT
+422 AGEWTILRTGMLPT

-501 FLSEFQTRYGYDP
+501 FLSEFQARYGYDP

-519 VYEGYVVKS
+519 AYEGYVVGS
-528 EDQSDRFLWDLRRL
+528 EDRSDRFLWDLRRL

-574 GVPGEFLQYGGQSDE
+574 GFPGEFLQYGGQSDE

-617 RKISA
+617 QKISA

-723 TGIVEPELPK
+723 TGIVDPELPK

-777 ELLAKIG
+777 ELLAKIK

-806 FPTADRQVKR
+806 FPTADRQVEK
-816 LADELWSGLDGRNVK
+816 LAGELWSGLDGRSVK

-845 MEEALKHIGCV
+845 MEEALKYIGCV

-863 DALVLY
+863 DAPVLY
-869 GHRSAGDAEIYFV
+869 GHRSAEDADIYFI
-882 SNQEDKTIEISPE
+882 SNQKDEMIEIRPE
-895 FRVRSRQ
+895 FRIRSRQ

-917 AYEETAVGTVVPL
+917 AYEETAAGTVVPL
-930 KLYPYESAFVVF
+930 KLYPYESAFIVF
-942 RRPAVKVA
+942 RRSATKA
-950 GTGLQLNY
+950 EETGLQLNY
-958 PVPQT
+958 PVLQT
-963 LVRLDAPWKVSFEK
+963 LVRLDAPWKVSFEE

-1013 FELKKKPEGELYL
+1013 FKLKKKPEGELYL

-1035 KVKINDRYAGGVWTA
+1035 KVKINGQYAGGVWTA
-1050 PYRVNVTDW
+1050 PYRVNVTDL
-1059 VQKGENKV
+1059 VRKGKNKV
-1067 ELEVVTTWM
+1067 EIEVVTTWM
-1076 NRLIGDSSLPESER
+1076 NRLIGDSGLPESER

-1106 KSGLIGPVYIES
+1106 KSGLVGPVYIEC

>member
-1 MVWGIIL
+1 
-8 DRNLFEKAF
+8 
-17 LKRYKSI
+17 
-24 WKAEVKDNLATFTAG
+24 
-39 ILKEQTM
+39 M
-46 RKPLLKTLLCLSL
+46 RKPLFKTLLCLSL
-59 LAPFTGSAQDINVLE
+59 LVPFTGNGQDKNALE
-74 SGFVNPAEKV
+74 AGFMNPAEKV

-133 VPFGSE
+133 VPFYSE

-146 TALKTATELGIEI
+146 AALKTATELGIEI

-198 VILAKPD
+198 VVLAKPD
-205 KDFQDVKVIAFP
+205 KDFQDVRVIAFP

-223 TRLSAANTKV
+223 TRLSAANAKV

-239 QNLNRLIDGDK
+239 QNLNSLIDGDK
-250 ETVMLFTEKSEKP
+250 ETAVLFTEKSEKP
-263 VAIDFKADEPFTLRS
+263 VAIDFRTDQPFTLRS

-293 LLVKENGDYRMLSEF
+293 LLVKENGGYRMLSEF

-329 SVPATTASEFRLKL
+329 SVPETTASEFRLEL
-343 ANTASGTGLGEVEFS
+343 ANTASGMGLGEVEFL

-389 QPETGDPSMVIDPGE
+389 QPEVGDPSLVIDPGK

-413 GDRLVWNAP
+413 GDRLIWKAP
-422 AREWTILRTGMLPT
+422 AGEWTILRTGMLPT

-501 FLSEFQTRYGYDP
+501 FLSEFQARYGYDP

-519 VYEGYVVKS
+519 AYEGYVVGS
-528 EDQSDRFLWDLRRL
+528 EDRSDRFLWDLRRL

-574 GVPGEFLQYGGQSDE
+574 GFPGEFLQYGGQSDE

-594 WSFGDLGN
+594 WSFGVLGN
-602 IENRAASSCGHIYGK
+602 IENRTASSCGHIYGK
-617 RKISA
+617 QKISV

-723 TGIVEPELPK
+723 TGIVDPELPK

-777 ELLAKIG
+777 ELLAKIK

-806 FPTADRQVKR
+806 FPTADRQVEK
-816 LADELWSGLDGRNVK
+816 LAGELWSGLDGRSVK

-845 MEEALKHIGCV
+845 MEEALKYIGCV

-863 DALVLY
+863 DAPVLY
-869 GHRSAGDAEIYFV
+869 GHRSAEDADIYFI
-882 SNQEDKTIEISPE
+882 SNQKDEMIEIRPE
-895 FRVRSRQ
+895 FRIRSRQ

-917 AYEETAVGTVVPL
+917 AYEETAAGTVVPL

-942 RRPAVKVA
+942 RRPATKA
-950 GTGLQLNY
+950 EGTGLQLNY
-958 PVPQT
+958 PVLQT
-963 LVRLDAPWKVSFEK
+963 LVRLDAPWKVSFEE

-1013 FELKKKPEGELYL
+1013 FKLKKKPEGELYL

-1035 KVKINDRYAGGVWTA
+1035 KVKINGQYAGGVWTA
-1050 PYRVNVTDW
+1050 PYRVNVTDL
-1059 VQKGENKV
+1059 VRKGKNKV
-1067 ELEVVTTWM
+1067 EIEVVTTWM
-1076 NRLIGDSSLPESER
+1076 NRLIGDSGLPESER

-1106 KSGLIGPVYIES
+1106 KSGLVGPVYIEC